1 MGKQGFQVNE
11 IKSIPIDT
19 ASRRENAEVSSLST
33 LKKKIHNLL
42 SKIVINIERKNLS
55 ALLHKLSTI
64 EICQ

>member
-33 LKKKIHNLL
+33 LKKKVTISYLKQLL
-42 SKIVINIERKNLS
+42 SIIGPK
-55 ALLHKLSTI
+55 
-64 EICQ
+64 

>member
-33 LKKKIHNLL
+33 LKKKSHNLL
-42 SKIVINIERKNLS
+42 SKTVINTEQENFYQKWS
-55 ALLHKLSTI
+55 
-64 EICQ
+64 

>member
-33 LKKKIHNLL
+33 LKKKFHNLL
-42 SKIVINIERKNLS
+42 SKTVINIERKKI
-55 ALLHKLSTI
+55 HQK
-64 EICQ
+64 